1 MCMTMGPLLINLLV
15 GFPGISLDCAAQIF
29 KIWLQEK
36 DVREVFSA
44 LKKVQIDTRL
54 QVWVSCSLPVC
65 VCACVRMCACTCS
78 ESCTQL
84 SCLGHGQGRRQ
95 LDVVKELD
103 FNVLQAPALKLA
115 QQ

>member
-1 MCMTMGPLLINLLV
+1 MGLLLINLLV

-65 VCACVRMCACTCS
+65 ICARVHMVKDASSVQTCKGMLSQRMLEVCKHAKQHFHRGC
-78 ESCTQL
+78 
-84 SCLGHGQGRRQ
+84 
-95 LDVVKELD
+95 
-103 FNVLQAPALKLA
+103 
-115 QQ
+115 

>member
-1 MCMTMGPLLINLLV
+1 MCMTLGPLLISLLV

-65 VCACVRMCACTCS
+65 ICERVHMVKDASGMQSNAFTEDARSVQTCKTTLSQRVLEVCKHA
-78 ESCTQL
+78 
-84 SCLGHGQGRRQ
+84 
-95 LDVVKELD
+95 K
-103 FNVLQAPALKLA
+103 
-115 QQ
+115 